1 MHFTPL
7 ISVALAST
15 LITASAIIP
24 RALTV
29 DELLVVVDGQVQ
41 VVNKADYMADKAIKP
56 TANITESV
64 SARDNTTPL
73 TKRDCKSRD
82 IVYNNPVQNFL
93 NWDVA
98 MSSVIKA
105 GTQDASVAVTAGY
118 EISNSLT
125 VSAGMSSMFFEEML
139 GFSFGIEAS
148 QSWTSSYA
156 AAYTFPVPAGYYG
169 AVVSNPSTTR
179 HSGYVMSG
187 CVGDEGS
194 KTTYL
199 SDSYTSKAYGGLSW
213 VDGTIGICIG
223 KEYPLKNCI
232 GDGYIS

>member
-15 LITASAIIP
+15 LISASAIIP

-41 VVNKADYMADKAIKP
+41 VVNKADYMANKAFKP
-56 TANITESV
+56 SSNTTD
-64 SARDNTTPL
+64 SATPL
-73 TKRDCKSRD
+73 TRRDCTSRD
-82 IVYNNPVQNFL
+82 IVYNDPVQTFL
-93 NWDVA
+93 NWDVP

-105 GTQDASVAVTAGY
+105 GTEDASVAVTAGY

-125 VSAGMSSMFFEEML
+125 ISAGLSSSFFDEML
-139 GFSFGIEAS
+139 GVSFGVEAS

-169 AVVSNPSTTR
+169 AVVSNPYTTR

-187 CVGDEGS
+187 CPGDEGS
-194 KTTYL
+194 KTTYV
-199 SDSYTSKAYGGLSW
+199 SDSYASKAYGGLSW

-232 GDGYIS
+232 GDGFLT